1 MHTPASLLRYLPLLT
16 LLHPPVSALTPPSSQ
31 APLTSPEKCLS
42 YSATFLTPYTPG
54 ALEPH
59 ASAKLPDFCDGIVK
73 PVALH
78 PNIVDDWGYVYDF
91 SSGCGCDGAGGDGSE
106 RFWVYFPVEINSI
119 EKDKQKHKFESS
131 GHTDEELKKTRKK
144 KCHGKKEEEEEIE
157 IEIMEPWI
165 LHAEGCEDNR
175 GDAEINGGL
184 GTCEKGILRTWQMG
198 VSREDWREMRSD
210 GGMVWIVEGWDKC
223 EELEGRL
230 GHAEEDEVEEEVIEF
245 EVEFEIEE
253 EIEYEVEFEIEFEIE
268 IEIVEERVDGENT
281 EYEVEFEIELAD
293 TDTEEDVEEE
303 QQEKV
308 EILDFELKK

>member
-1 MHTPASLLRYLPLLT
+1 MHAPANLLRYLPLLA

-42 YSATFLTPYTPG
+42 YSATFLTPYTSG

-59 ASAKLPDFCDGIVK
+59 ASAKLPGFCEGIVE

-78 PNIVDDWGYVYDF
+78 PSIVDDWGYVYDF

-106 RFWVYFPVEINSI
+106 RFWVYFPVEINSV
-119 EKDKQKHKFESS
+119 EKDKQKHTFESP
-131 GHTDEELKKTRKK
+131 GLADEELKKKNRKK
-144 KCHGKKEEEEEIE
+144 KCHGKKETKEEEIE

-184 GTCEKGILRTWQMG
+184 GTCENGILRTWQMG

-230 GHAEEDEVEEEVIEF
+230 GHAEESEEDEEF
-245 EVEFEIEE
+245 EVEVEL
-253 EIEYEVEFEIEFEIE
+253 EIEYEL
-268 IEIVEERVDGENT
+268 
-281 EYEVEFEIELAD
+281 EFEIELVD
-293 TDTEEDVEEE
+293 TATKEDVEEE

-308 EILDFELKK
+308 EVLDFELEK

>member
-1 MHTPASLLRYLPLLT
+1 MHTLIKFIHYLPLLA
-16 LLHPPVSALTPPSSQ
+16 LLHPPVSVLAHSPSQ

-42 YSATFLTPYTPG
+42 YSATFLTPYTSG

-59 ASAKLPDFCDGIVK
+59 ASAKLPGFCEGIVQ

-91 SSGCGCDGAGGDGSE
+91 SSGCGCDGAGGEGSE

-119 EKDKQKHKFESS
+119 EKDKQKHIFKSP
-131 GHTDEELKKTRKK
+131 GHADEELKKKNRKK
-144 KCHGKKEEEEEIE
+144 KCRGKNEKTEEEME

-184 GTCEKGILRTWQMG
+184 GTCEEGILRTWQMG

-230 GHAEEDEVEEEVIEF
+230 GHVQDEEEDIEEEVIEF

-253 EIEYEVEFEIEFEIE
+253 EIEYEVEFEIE
-268 IEIVEERVDGENT
+268 IVD
-281 EYEVEFEIELAD
+281 VED
-293 TDTEEDVEEE
+293 DVEEE
-303 QQEKV
+303 EQERL
-308 EILDFELKK
+308 EILDFEL

>member
-1 MHTPASLLRYLPLLT
+1 MHAPANLLRYLPLLA

-31 APLTSPEKCLS
+31 VPLTPPEKCLS
-42 YSATFLTPYTPG
+42 YSATFLTPYTSG

-59 ASAKLPDFCDGIVK
+59 ASAKLPGFCEGIVE

-106 RFWVYFPVEINSI
+106 RFWVYFPAEINSI
-119 EKDKQKHKFESS
+119 EKDKQKHTFESP
-131 GHTDEELKKTRKK
+131 GRADEELKKKNRKK
-144 KCHGKKEEEEEIE
+144 KCHGKKEKTEEEIE

-175 GDAEINGGL
+175 GDAEINGEL
-184 GTCEKGILRTWQMG
+184 GTCENGILRTWQMG

-230 GHAEEDEVEEEVIEF
+230 GHAEESEEEEEF
-245 EVEFEIEE
+245 EVEVEVELEIEK
-253 EIEYEVEFEIEFEIE
+253 EIEYELEFE
-268 IEIVEERVDGENT
+268 IEIVEERVDEENP
-281 EYEVEFEIELAD
+281 EYELEFEIELVD
-293 TDTEEDVEEE
+293 TATKEDVEEE

>member
-1 MHTPASLLRYLPLLT
+1 MHTLTNFIHYLPLLA
-16 LLHPPVSALTPPSSQ
+16 LLHPRVSVLAHSPSQ
-31 APLTSPEKCLS
+31 APLTSPEKCIS
-42 YSATFLTPYTPG
+42 YSATFLTPYTSG

-59 ASAKLPDFCDGIVK
+59 ASAKLPGFCEGIDE

-91 SSGCGCDGAGGDGSE
+91 SSGCGCDGVGGDGSE

-119 EKDKQKHKFESS
+119 EKDKQKHIFASP
-131 GHTDEELKKTRKK
+131 GHANEELKKKNRKK
-144 KCHGKKEEEEEIE
+144 KCHGKNEKTEEEME

-184 GTCEKGILRTWQMG
+184 GTCEEGILRTWQMG

-230 GHAEEDEVEEEVIEF
+230 GHVEEEEEDIEEEVIEF

-253 EIEYEVEFEIEFEIE
+253 EIEYEVEFEIEFVEEGVDDDNDDGIEYELEFE
-268 IEIVEERVDGENT
+268 IEIVD
-281 EYEVEFEIELAD
+281 VED
-293 TDTEEDVEEE
+293 DVEEE
-303 QQEKV
+303 EEQEKV
-308 EILDFELKK
+308 EILDFEL

>member
-1 MHTPASLLRYLPLLT
+1 MHTPTNLLRYLPLLT
-16 LLHPPVSALTPPSSQ
+16 LLHPPVSALAQPPSQ

-42 YSATFLTPYTPG
+42 YSATFLTPYTSG

-59 ASAKLPDFCDGIVK
+59 ASAKLPGFCEGIVE

-78 PNIVDDWGYVYDF
+78 PNIVDDWGYIYDF

-119 EKDKQKHKFESS
+119 EKDEQKHVFESP
-131 GHTDEELKKTRKK
+131 GHADEELKKKNRKK
-144 KCHGKKEEEEEIE
+144 KCHGKNEKKEEEME
-157 IEIMEPWI
+157 IEIMEPWV

-175 GDAEINGGL
+175 GDVEINGGL
-184 GTCEKGILRTWQMG
+184 GTCEEGILRTWQMG

-210 GGMVWIVEGWDKC
+210 GGMVWIVEGWDRC

-230 GHAEEDEVEEEVIEF
+230 GHVEEEEENIEEEVIEF
-245 EVEFEIEE
+245 EVEFEIEK
-253 EIEYEVEFEIEFEIE
+253 EIEYEVEFEIEIVEEGVDEDNIEYELEFEIE
-268 IEIVEERVDGENT
+268 IVDVED
-281 EYEVEFEIELAD
+281 
-293 TDTEEDVEEE
+293 DVEEE

-308 EILDFELKK
+308 EMLDFEL

>member
-1 MHTPASLLRYLPLLT
+1 MHIPANLLRYLPLLT
-16 LLHPPVSALTPPSSQ
+16 LLHPPISALAHPPSQ

-42 YSATFLTPYTPG
+42 YSATFLTPYTSG

-59 ASAKLPDFCDGIVK
+59 ASAKLPGFCEGIVE

-78 PNIVDDWGYVYDF
+78 PNIVDDWGYIYDF

-106 RFWVYFPVEINSI
+106 RFWVYFPVEINST
-119 EKDKQKHKFESS
+119 EKDKQRHVFESP
-131 GHTDEELKKTRKK
+131 GHADEELKKKNRKK
-144 KCHGKKEEEEEIE
+144 KCHGKNEKKEEEME

-184 GTCEKGILRTWQMG
+184 GTCEEGILRTWQMG
-198 VSREDWREMRSD
+198 VSREDWREMRDD

-230 GHAEEDEVEEEVIEF
+230 GHVEEEEEEVEEEVIEF

-253 EIEYEVEFEIEFEIE
+253 EIEYEVEFEIE
-268 IEIVEERVDGENT
+268 IVDVEDDVD
-281 EYEVEFEIELAD
+281 
-293 TDTEEDVEEE
+293 EEE
-303 QQEKV
+303 QEKAD
-308 EILDFELKK
+308 ILDFEF